1 MHPTYE
7 MFEQAA
13 RAEGFSEVVERT
25 WAPGQIVDSHGHPF
39 EAHALVVKGEMWL
52 TVNGETRHLMPG
64 DRFVLA
70 ANEQHEE
77 RYGPQGAVYWVARR

>member
-1 MHPTYE
+1 MSPTYE

-13 RAEGFSEVVERT
+13 RAEGFSEVVERI
-25 WAPGQIVDSHGHPF
+25 WAPGQIVDSHSHPF
-39 EAHALVVKGEMWL
+39 EAHALVMKGEMWL
-52 TVNGETRHLMPG
+52 TVNGVTRHLVQG
-64 DRFVLA
+64 DRFMLG